1 MSLCIEITAL
11 NLLIIFV
18 LVIEKMIQ
26 GVDL

>member
-1 MSLCIEITAL
+1 MSLCIEMTAL